1 MGSLP
6 VVARAALHYWEEPC
20 ISGTRGS
27 GAVFFSGCS
36 LHCVYC
42 QNYAI
47 SERRFGKRLSIEE
60 LAGLYRRLE
69 EQGAHNINLVTADHF
84 IPAVVQSLRLYRPRV
99 PVVYNCSGYES
110 AQMLAALNGLVDI
123 YLPDFKYAD
132 EAVAARY
139 SNAPDYFS
147 VATEAIQEMIR
158 QTGRPVFDDEGLLR
172 KGTLVRHLILPGHTR
187 NSIGVLRWLAEHVR
201 DEVLVSLMGQFLP
214 QGKVNS
220 QTFSELNR
228 RITKREYQKVEK
240 ALFDLRLE
248 GFVQDLASA
257 QEQYI
262 PSFQLEGVEEPENL
276 KDIGKEGLS

>member
-1 MGSLP
+1 M
-6 VVARAALHYWEEPC
+6 
-20 ISGTRGS
+20 
-27 GAVFFSGCS
+27 
-36 LHCVYC
+36 
-42 QNYAI
+42 
-47 SERRFGKRLSIEE
+47 
-60 LAGLYRRLE
+60 
-69 EQGAHNINLVTADHF
+69 
-84 IPAVVQSLRLYRPRV
+84 
-99 PVVYNCSGYES
+99 VYNCSGYES

>member
-36 LHCVYC
+36 LRCVYC